1 MVLAFLFFM
10 TALLYA
16 CIGFGGGSTYNA
28 LLVLGDTDYQ
38 LIPIISLIC
47 NIVVVSGGVWHF
59 SREGHIRLSR
69 IAPWIVFSVPASF
82 VGGLIPVPEVI
93 FTGVLG
99 FALLLS
105 GIRLLWPEKEDPSF
119 PNFKAQQHSFMP
131 AIFGT
136 LLGLMAGITGI
147 GGGIFLAPVLHFM
160 RWGNAKQ
167 IAGACAFFI
176 LVNSLAG
183 LIGQSLKIEDIAL
196 FSALSPYWILLP
208 AVLIGGQ
215 IGSWLGAVQ
224 INMSMVKKMTALLIL
239 YVSVRLIMKFIS
251 ML

>member
-1 MVLAFLFFM
+1 M
-10 TALLYA
+10 
-16 CIGFGGGSTYNA
+16 
-28 LLVLGDTDYQ
+28 
-38 LIPIISLIC
+38 
-47 NIVVVSGGVWHF
+47 
-59 SREGHIRLSR
+59 
-69 IAPWIVFSVPASF
+69 
-82 VGGLIPVPEVI
+82 PV
-93 FTGVLG
+93 
-99 FALLLS
+99 
-105 GIRLLWPEKEDPSF
+105 
-119 PNFKAQQHSFMP
+119 
-131 AIFGT
+131 IFGT
-136 LLGLMAGITGI
+136 SLGLLAGITGI

-251 ML
+251 MH